1 MTLAK
6 SVLGSLPSYFL
17 SLFAAPKC
25 IIHKLEKIRRDFVWG
40 KSSSSHKLR
49 WIRWEFIMK
58 AKKRGGMGLG
68 AIQNFNWAMLAKWWW
83 RFNSEPNQLWAQ
95 VIGAIH
101 RGNGSVLPP
110 NIPVMKSISG
120 IWKDI
125 GSVSSSL
132 AKVGISFN
140 DFLIRDGASW
150 KWRSAPNGNFAVKQ
164 VRFDIESFYEGVG
177 INQLVFNWNS
187 WAPSKANYLLW
198 RGMLGKVAS
207 RVGLSRRGVH
217 LTDVSC
223 PRCGLQDEDSDHI
236 FVTCLWARSIW
247 WNMLV
252 WMRINFPADIISLEE
267 FVSYLHNQPG
277 GKRWK
282 KIVYTVTL
290 ATVWRI
296 WKARNEKVFEDRF
309 IPVQTSVELIKED
322 AFLWLGNRSKL
333 QLTDWI
339 KWKSFDI
346 SEVL

>member
-1 MTLAK
+1 
-6 SVLGSLPSYFL
+6 
-17 SLFAAPKC
+17 
-25 IIHKLEKIRRDFVWG
+25 
-40 KSSSSHKLR
+40 
-49 WIRWEFIMK
+49 
-58 AKKRGGMGLG
+58 
-68 AIQNFNWAMLAKWWW
+68 
-83 RFNSEPNQLWAQ
+83 
-95 VIGAIH
+95 
-101 RGNGSVLPP
+101 
-110 NIPVMKSISG
+110 
-120 IWKDI
+120 
-125 GSVSSSL
+125 
-132 AKVGISFN
+132 
-140 DFLIRDGASW
+140 
-150 KWRSAPNGNFAVKQ
+150 
-164 VRFDIESFYEGVG
+164 
-177 INQLVFNWNS
+177 
-187 WAPSKANYLLW
+187 
-198 RGMLGKVAS
+198 MLGKVAS